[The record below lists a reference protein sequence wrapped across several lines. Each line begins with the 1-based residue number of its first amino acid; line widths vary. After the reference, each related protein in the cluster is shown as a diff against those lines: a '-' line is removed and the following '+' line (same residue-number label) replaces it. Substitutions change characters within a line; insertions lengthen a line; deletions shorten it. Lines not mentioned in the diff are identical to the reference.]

1 MNHPTPTPAHHGH
14 GGMPP
19 PRHGLARYGSAPGS
33 FLAALSDVVRG
44 GGGDAPAQQ
53 QQHQRQAVSRFY
65 SGESSGLT
73 SCEST
78 SRVDVPALHRAY
90 GGSGEIHVPP
100 PALAP
105 QQQQPGLLRHS
116 SSPAGLLS
124 RLMADPHGNGSM
136 AGTRGVMGSYPQGA
150 GGNIDAMAQQQRRL
164 SSQWSFSRQDMMPH
178 IAEMGMPAM
187 PGANDIGE
195 SIATGGGAGNCSSDL
210 SRSFSMSSWDD
221 TNSIMFS
228 SPNKK
233 ARMAAD
239 GDDGM
244 VTSFSNIDSQFG
256 LSSSSLEMSGNGMD
270 EYMQLQQDS
279 IACRVRAKRGCATHP
294 RSIAERERR
303 TRISKRLRKLQE
315 LVPNMDKQT
324 NTSEMLDI
332 AVDYIKVLQ
341 DQIEVCSTQVQLLYF
356 AHFAGVKKC
365 TSHGILTCFLN
376 DGRM

>member
-1 MNHPTPTPAHHGH
+1 MP
-14 GGMPP
+14 PP

-33 FLAALSDVVRG
+33 FLAALSEVVRG
-44 GGGDAPAQQ
+44 GGPDAPAQHHQPQ
-53 QQHQRQAVSRFY
+53 QQQAVSRFF

-73 SCEST
+73 SGDST
-78 SRVDVPALHRAY
+78 SRPDVPTLHRAY

-100 PALAP
+100 PTLAP

-124 RLMADPHGNGSM
+124 RLVGDPHGNGVM
-136 AGTRGVMGSYPQGA
+136 AGTRAVMGSYSQGA
-150 GGNIDAMAQQQRRL
+150 GGNINVMTQQQSRL
-164 SSQWSFSRQDMMPH
+164 SSQWSFSGQDMMPH
-178 IAEMGMPAM
+178 ITEMRMAAM

-195 SIATGGGAGNCSSDL
+195 SIANGSAGGGCNSSSDL

-221 TNSIMFS
+221 TTSIMFS
-228 SPNKK
+228 SPTPSKR
-233 ARMAAD
+233 ARVAVD
-239 GDDGM
+239 GDDAN
-244 VTSFSNIDSQFG
+244 FSNIDSQFG
-256 LSSSSLEMSGNGMD
+256 LSSSSLEMPGMD
-270 EYMQLQQDS
+270 EYLQMQDS

-341 DQIEVCSTQVQLLYF
+341 EQIEKLKQDQENCSCSAKQE
-356 AHFAGVKKC
+356 
-365 TSHGILTCFLN
+365 
-376 DGRM
+376 